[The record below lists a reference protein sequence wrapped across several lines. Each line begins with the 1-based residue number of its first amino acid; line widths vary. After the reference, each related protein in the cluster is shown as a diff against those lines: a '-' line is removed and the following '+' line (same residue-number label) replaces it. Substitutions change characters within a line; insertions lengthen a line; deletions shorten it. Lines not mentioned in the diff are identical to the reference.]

1 MRIAICDDQA
11 ECRYQAET
19 AIRQCLKGT
28 DLLIDT
34 FKDGMSF
41 LKNAQKVAY
50 DLVFLDIEMP
60 EMDGITLAKRLRKRS
75 NEVSIIFLTSHI
87 EFALEG
93 YEVNALRYL
102 TKPVNMSKLQEV
114 LSHTLRQIQD
124 QRVIWVKSD
133 LCDKKILLK
142 DILFME
148 SQNQNVLISTTTD
161 TYSVR
166 YNLSDY
172 EKELQQD
179 DFFRIHRGYLVA
191 LGHVKS
197 VGQGEALLDDGTA
210 LPVSR
215 TKEKALKE
223 ALLSYIRRVAI

>member
-11 ECRYQAET
+11 ECRHQAEQ
-19 AIRQCLKGT
+19 AIRNCLKGT

-41 LKNAQKVAY
+41 LRSSQKSSY

-60 EMDGITLAKRLRKRS
+60 EMDGITLAKRLRKLH
-75 NEVSIIFLTSHI
+75 NDVPIIFLTSHI

-102 TKPVNMSKLQEV
+102 TKPVDMSKLREV
-114 LSHTLRQIQD
+114 LSYTLRQMQE
-124 QRVIWVKSD
+124 QRIIWVKDD
-133 LCDKKILLK
+133 LCEKKIYIK
-142 DILFME
+142 DILYME

-172 EKELQQD
+172 EEELRKD
-179 DFFRIHRGYLVA
+179 DFFRIHRGYLVS

-197 VGQGEALLDDGTA
+197 IGKGEVLLDDETI

-215 TKEKALKE
+215 SKEKALKE
-223 ALLSYIRRVAI
+223 ALWHYIRKAAI

>member
-11 ECRYQAET
+11 ECRHQAES
-19 AIRQCLKGT
+19 AIRHCLKGT

-41 LKNAQKVAY
+41 LRNSKKSPY

-60 EMDGITLAKRLRKRS
+60 EMDGITLAKRLRKLN
-75 NEVSIIFLTSHI
+75 NEVPIIFLTSHI

-102 TKPVNMSKLQEV
+102 TKPIDISKLREV
-114 LSHTLRQIQD
+114 LSYALRQMQE

-133 LCDKKILLK
+133 LCDKKILVK
-142 DILFME
+142 DILYME
-148 SQNQNVLISTTTD
+148 AQNQNILIFTATD

-172 EKELQQD
+172 EKELQPD
-179 DFFRIHRGYLVA
+179 DFFRIHRGYLVS
-191 LGHVKS
+191 LGHIKS
-197 VGQGEALLDDGTA
+197 IGQGVVLMDNGTA

-215 TKEKALKE
+215 TKEKMLKE
-223 ALLSYIRRVAI
+223 SLKQYIRRVAI

>member
-11 ECRYQAET
+11 EYRHQAES
-19 AIRQCLKGT
+19 AIRRCLKGT
-28 DLLIDT
+28 DLLIDSY
-34 FKDGMSF
+34 KDGLSF
-41 LKNAQKVAY
+41 LRDYKNSKY

-60 EMDGITLAKRLRKRS
+60 EMDGITLAKRLRKL
-75 NEVSIIFLTSHI
+75 NKDVPIIFLTTHI

-102 TKPVNMSKLQEV
+102 TKPVNMAKLQEV
-114 LSHTLRQIQD
+114 LSYALRQIQE

-133 LCDKKILLK
+133 LSDKKIILK
-142 DILFME
+142 DILYME
-148 SQNQNVLISTTTD
+148 AQNQNIIIVTTTD

-172 EKELQQD
+172 ENELQND
-179 DFFRIHRGYLVA
+179 DFFRIHRGYLVS
-191 LGHVKS
+191 LGHIKS
-197 VGQGEALLDDGTA
+197 IGHNEVILNNGTS

-223 ALLSYIRRVAI
+223 ALMQYVRRMAI